1 MASPRRV
8 HKVAEKVRGLI
19 AMELQRVADPRFSLV
34 TITSAVVSRDLR
46 HVKVYWMVTG
56 NSVRRAEVEQAF
68 EGATG
73 LFRRL
78 LADGLGTRFVPDMR
92 FYYDDT
98 LDASDEIDRLLAK
111 IRTDA
116 PMQLEEE

>member
-19 AMELQRVADPRFSLV
+19 ALELQRVADPRFSLV
-34 TITSAVVSRDLR
+34 TVTSAVVSRDLR
-46 HVKVYWMVTG
+46 HVKVYWMATG
-56 NSVRRAEVEQAF
+56 DAERRREVEEAF
-68 EGATG
+68 EGASG

-78 LADGLGTRFVPDMR
+78 LADGLGTRFVPDLR

-111 IRTDA
+111 IRTGSPA
-116 PMQLEEE
+116 QMEE